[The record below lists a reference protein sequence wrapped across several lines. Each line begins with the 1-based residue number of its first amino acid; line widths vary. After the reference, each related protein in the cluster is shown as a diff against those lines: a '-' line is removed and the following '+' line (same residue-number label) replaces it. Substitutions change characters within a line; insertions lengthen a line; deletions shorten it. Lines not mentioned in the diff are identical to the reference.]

1 MSVIFESSPDRDGD
15 YVEVE
20 EVEDPD
26 RLTVAVW
33 RKDLQGWNTAYVPR
47 SEVVALRY
55 RLGKWLERTQEPLS
69 GPDKAPQPTA
79 VLHLSEA
86 LGEFTKAFSEYSRT
100 IVKLRAEQVQAATAS
115 MRGLVDALGPYMGE
129 DPDPQDVG
137 HPTPPETDNCVCGH
151 AGDKH
156 TPAVGCLLTDPENPW
171 VFCRCVRYE
180 AAEVQPLEVDA
191 EICVGGHGCTSL
203 GVHRAYGTACGRP
216 TQGVELKPPLPVRT
230 PGATEPPT
238 LKCNCCGH
246 RKEVHGEFG
255 CTRMGGQA
263 WCTCLAFAPAQESAP
278 APECTCEI
286 PASGHFDDCPHSTWP
301 ETS

>member
-20 EVEDPD
+20 EFEDPVQI
-26 RLTVAVW
+26 TIGVW
-33 RKDLQGWNTAYVPR
+33 REDLQGWNTAHVPR
-47 SEVVALRY
+47 DEVVALRY
-55 RLGKWLERTQEPLS
+55 RLGTWLERTDPNKARE
-69 GPDKAPQPTA
+69 KAPQPTA

-203 GVHRAYGTACGRP
+203 GVHKAYGPACGRP
-216 TQGVELKPPLPVRT
+216 TGVELKPLLPVRT
-230 PGATEPPT
+230 PGATKP
-238 LKCNCCGH
+238 
-246 RKEVHGEFG
+246 
-255 CTRMGGQA
+255 
-263 WCTCLAFAPAQESAP
+263 P
-278 APECTCEI
+278 APECTCDHRAREHGPKGCTGSLAACRC
-286 PASGHFDDCPHSTWP
+286 PA
-301 ETS
+301 TS